1 MKKIVTAWVGATVAA
16 VTLLGPTAAQAGVTC
31 RMVPGMCHV
40 AQRPAA
46 SVSAPEPA
54 TLGLLGLGMFAMGI
68 AAKRRKAKDE

>member
-1 MKKIVTAWVGATVAA
+1 MKKILTAWVGATVVAL
-16 VTLLGPTAAQAGVTC
+16 TLMGPTAAQAGITC

-40 AQRPAA
+40 AYRPHA

-68 AAKRRKAKDE
+68 AAKRRKGKDE